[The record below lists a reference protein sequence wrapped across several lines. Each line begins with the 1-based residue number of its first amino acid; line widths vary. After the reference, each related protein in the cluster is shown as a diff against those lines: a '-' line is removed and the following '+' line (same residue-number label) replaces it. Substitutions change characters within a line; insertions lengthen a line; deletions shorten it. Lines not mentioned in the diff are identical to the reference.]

1 MIKLWT
7 AYAVASDRVLMWLV
21 VVFDRFIV
29 TSATEF
35 LADCSVFLYVLLT
48 IANNEIKLVTD
59 HIYLA

>member
-1 MIKLWT
+1 M
-7 AYAVASDRVLMWLV
+7 ASDRVLMWLV